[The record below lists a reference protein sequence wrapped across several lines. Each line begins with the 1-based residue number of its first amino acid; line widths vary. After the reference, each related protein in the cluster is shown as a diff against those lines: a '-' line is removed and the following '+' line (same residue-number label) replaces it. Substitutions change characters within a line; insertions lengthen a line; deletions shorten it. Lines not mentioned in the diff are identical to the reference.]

1 MSRSFQLALASPPRR
16 RSAEQLFVHALR
28 QVVAGEEKLV
38 AIEIDRVTPNR
49 DQDEHADD
57 DFDDVLFQS
66 VAILK
71 SPKEVK
77 REFETEE

>member
-1 MSRSFQLALASPPRR
+1 
-16 RSAEQLFVHALR
+16 
-28 QVVAGEEKLV
+28 VVAGEEKLV
-38 AIEIDRVTPNR
+38 VIEIDRMTPDR
-49 DQDEHADD
+49 DQNEHAGD

-77 REFETEE
+77 REFETEK

>member
-1 MSRSFQLALASPPRR
+1 M
-16 RSAEQLFVHALR
+16 HALR

-38 AIEIDRVTPNR
+38 VIEIDRMTPDR
-49 DQDEHADD
+49 DQNEHAGD

-77 REFETEE
+77 REFETEK